1 MDGAKTIWVLALL
14 MACAVSASGQGI
26 SRTHGL
32 GLRGSLWKSENQA
45 AGFDIGGSP
54 TSVTVD
60 ISGAGV
66 SVYYFSR
73 MAGNLFL
80 ETSLGSVG
88 NLRVNAGATSPENVD
103 LSAIIPFLFGF
114 RFDVLSA
121 RYATAFQP
129 YVAGGV
135 GPYWIVF
142 YSARSFAGLSNE
154 LSLRSDLKF
163 GGYAGGGLNAVL
175 RSWFALNFD
184 VKYHFVDF
192 KAGEGYSGLEFGIGF
207 SLMWGRR
214 KEIFRVREVKV
225 IVPNIYPA
233 YYQVYNT
240 YPLALVTVENR
251 AGYPIEVKV
260 RSFVEHYSEHESE
273 SETVRIPGGRSKDI
287 PVRAIF
293 GKKLLAAARREP
305 AMVDIEVI
313 ARAGN
318 IEKKKSL
325 NARVM
330 VHSRNA
336 WNGEIDKLSLFVT
349 PDDERIIELSREMVK
364 SAGLDGDDGRE
375 KFGAAQAIFNQ
386 LRRKGIAYVSDPNI
400 PFYKDDRVQFA
411 DQTLDIGT
419 GDCDDLVVLYASLLE
434 SIGIQ
439 TAFVDVR
446 DPQKEL
452 AHVYLLF
459 NSGVPV
465 ERSDLISSNDKRFVI
480 RQSRSGQRRLWIPVE
495 LTLVEDG
502 FDAAWQSGA
511 LQYIQEGILRNGLAE
526 GWVKIID
533 VD

>member
-1 MDGAKTIWVLALL
+1 
-14 MACAVSASGQGI
+14 
-26 SRTHGL
+26 
-32 GLRGSLWKSENQA
+32 
-45 AGFDIGGSP
+45 
-54 TSVTVD
+54 
-60 ISGAGV
+60 
-66 SVYYFSR
+66 
-73 MAGNLFL
+73 
-80 ETSLGSVG
+80 
-88 NLRVNAGATSPENVD
+88 
-103 LSAIIPFLFGF
+103 
-114 RFDVLSA
+114 
-121 RYATAFQP
+121 
-129 YVAGGV
+129 
-135 GPYWIVF
+135 
-142 YSARSFAGLSNE
+142 
-154 LSLRSDLKF
+154 
-163 GGYAGGGLNAVL
+163 
-175 RSWFALNFD
+175 
-184 VKYHFVDF
+184 
-192 KAGEGYSGLEFGIGF
+192 
-207 SLMWGRR
+207 
-214 KEIFRVREVKV
+214 
-225 IVPNIYPA
+225 
-233 YYQVYNT
+233 
-240 YPLALVTVENR
+240 
-251 AGYPIEVKV
+251 
-260 RSFVEHYSEHESE
+260 
-273 SETVRIPGGRSKDI
+273 
-287 PVRAIF
+287 
-293 GKKLLAAARREP
+293 
-305 AMVDIEVI
+305 MVDIEVI